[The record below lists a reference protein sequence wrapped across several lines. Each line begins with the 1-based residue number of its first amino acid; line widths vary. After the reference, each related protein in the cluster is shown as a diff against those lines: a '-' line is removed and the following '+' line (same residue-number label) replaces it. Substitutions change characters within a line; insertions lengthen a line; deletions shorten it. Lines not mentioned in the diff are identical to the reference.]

1 MIGSMLLK
9 QLLGLH
15 IHDLADLPNSLFSHL
30 LQEVCVLEDLPSGKD
45 MTVTYDRGRIEIFA
59 VIYNIGG
66 L

>member
-1 MIGSMLLK
+1 M
-9 QLLGLH
+9 
-15 IHDLADLPNSLFSHL
+15 PNSLFSHL

-45 MTVTYDRGRIEIFA
+45 MTVTYDRSRIEIFA